1 MGIIDIILLLCFIPA
16 IVTGISKGFVKQA
29 VDFIAIVLGIWA
41 ALHFSNTI
49 SVWIGQYIHADKV
62 ILNIVS
68 FLVVV
73 IVITLLLNI
82 IGSLLSK
89 MISIISLGWLNA
101 VLGIIFGIL
110 KTALVLGLLIMLFEW
125 LNSSV
130 NLVETQALNDSQVYT
145 ALRDFT
151 NKMFPYIK
159 SFVTE
164 G

>member
-16 IVTGISKGFVKQA
+16 IVTGISKGFVRQA

-41 ALHFSNTI
+41 ALHFSDTI
-49 SVWIGQYIHADKV
+49 SAWVGQYIHADKV
-62 ILNIVS
+62 VLTIIS

-73 IVITLLLNI
+73 IVITLLLHL

-89 MISIISLGWLNA
+89 MINLISLGWFNA
-101 VLGIIFGIL
+101 VLGIVFGIL
-110 KTALVLGLLIMLFEW
+110 KTALVLGLLILLFEW
-125 LNSSV
+125 LNSSID
-130 NLVETQALNDSQVYT
+130 LVDTKALNDSQVYT
-145 ALRDFT
+145 TLRDFT

>member
-29 VDFIAIVLGIWA
+29 VEFVAIVLGIWA
-41 ALHFSNTI
+41 ALHFSSTI
-49 SVWIGQYIHADKV
+49 SAWLAQYIHADKV
-62 ILNIVS
+62 ILNIIS

-73 IVITLLLNI
+73 VAITLLLNLV
-82 IGSLLSK
+82 GSLLSK
-89 MISIISLGWLNA
+89 MMNVISLGWLNA
-101 VLGIIFGIL
+101 VLGIVFGIL

-125 LNSSV
+125 LNSSI
-130 NLVETQALNDSQVYT
+130 NLVETKALGESQVYT
-145 ALRDFT
+145 AIRDFT